1 MNVYDYM
8 EMIGCLS
15 SQQDDTDENWLVE
28 ACRALSL
35 SQMDLSRG
43 THIPQPRLS
52 RLWQIQTSKE
62 LNRRIKLFEAERII
76 DYLYRM
82 FMFSTTF
89 NIED

>member
-1 MNVYDYM
+1 MNIYDYM

-15 SQQDDTDENWLVE
+15 SRQDDTDENWLVE
-28 ACRALSL
+28 TCRMVSV
-35 SQMDLSRG
+35 SQIDLSRG
-43 THIPQPRLS
+43 TDIPQPRLS
-52 RLWQIQTSKE
+52 RLWQIHTSKE